1 MAASPPHR
9 SCPRGCWPL
18 VAAALAADPG
28 WPACKQ
34 TCQHAC
40 LGTRGIGI
48 HGINCLK
55 DGWPQNVAAPGWP
68 ACMQTC
74 QHACLGTRG
83 IGILGMSCLKD
94 GWPQNVAAPD
104 IWTAHVR
111 VTQSWHTGDTCEGD
125 RREGVTQLHMAGL
138 HMCTLVLR
146 GLHVLVVPARAAA
159 PG

>member
-18 VAAALAADPG
+18 VTDVKVL
-28 WPACKQ
+28 
-34 TCQHAC
+34 H
-40 LGTRGIGI
+40 
-48 HGINCLK
+48 
-55 DGWPQNVAAPGWP
+55 
-68 ACMQTC
+68 
-74 QHACLGTRG
+74 
-83 IGILGMSCLKD
+83 S
-94 GWPQNVAAPD
+94 
-104 IWTAHVR
+104 WTAHVR